1 MVEDEHKTSHGKSLS
16 GADAAAEFITIAKVI
31 KTQGRLGEVSATLF
45 TDFPERF
52 AARKRLLLLDQKD
65 QRREMELEDHWF
77 HKGHVVLK
85 FQGVD
90 SISDAETLVGCEVQ
104 VPRAERTELE
114 AGEIYVSDL
123 VGCAVYDAGREI
135 GKIEDVQFGA
145 GEAPLLVI
153 RGEKEHLVPFVTEY
167 VENIALQQQRVEM
180 KLPEGMLE
188 LDAPLTA
195 EEKQRQKK
203 LD

>member
-1 MVEDEHKTSHGKSLS
+1 MVEKEHQTGHGKSPS
-16 GADAAAEFITIAKVI
+16 GAGAAAEFITIAKVI
-31 KTQGRLGEVSATLF
+31 KTQGRLGEVAATLF

-52 AARKRLLLLDQKD
+52 AGRKRLLLLDQKD
-65 QRREMELEDHWF
+65 QRRELELEDYWF

-104 VPRAERTELE
+104 IPRVERTELE

-123 VGCAVYDAGREI
+123 IGCAVYDAGREI
-135 GKIEDVQFGA
+135 GKIQNVQFGA

-167 VENIALQQQRVEM
+167 IENIVFQQQRVEM
-180 KLPEGMLE
+180 KLPQGMLE

-203 LD
+203 PD